1 MSRVDIFSL
10 PHVNVTSGDLGRV
23 LSSHYCSQPRGKSLG
38 EEAQPE
44 PASQRSNV
52 ILTRKKMEIYLE

>member
-10 PHVNVTSGDLGRV
+10 PHVNVTSGDLGRA
-23 LSSHYCSQPRGKSLG
+23 LDSHYCSQPRGR